1 MSSLS
6 SLSAADIEQNL
17 PRNPIDPSRNT
28 MTTSNSTIEESNGKA
43 YVDYTEDLER
53 DSTAKAVDVA
63 NMERVK
69 LTEEDVRSF
78 IE

>member
-1 MSSLS
+1 MQ
-6 SLSAADIEQNL
+6 IEQKSHST
-17 PRNPIDPSRNT
+17 NPIDPSRNT
-28 MTTSNSTIEESNGKA
+28 MTTSSSNIEESNGKA
-43 YVDYTEDLER
+43 YVDYAEDLER